1 MSTFL
6 YRKKR
11 EKPKLLLP
19 IRIERLGK
27 SAAPVPTV
35 VLCSPHDGF
44 FHGLNNVEEKPKDT
58 LNSVAWMEGA
68 MAILEPK
75 KQTL

>member
-1 MSTFL
+1 MFSH
-6 YRKKR
+6 
-11 EKPKLLLP
+11 
-19 IRIERLGK
+19 G
-27 SAAPVPTV
+27 
-35 VLCSPHDGF
+35 C

-58 LNSVAWMEGA
+58 LNSVVWTVGA

>member
-6 YRKKR
+6 YRKK
-11 EKPKLLLP
+11 
-19 IRIERLGK
+19 
-27 SAAPVPTV
+27 
-35 VLCSPHDGF
+35 
-44 FHGLNNVEEKPKDT
+44 EEKPKDT

-75 KQTL
+75 KQTLKTAHVNSGWNTVIIEGDELTYGHERPR